1 MSIEKEAVIKSIQEL
16 PDQVSFDQVLNKLQ
30 LLFKL
35 EEGLQDIKNGNFI
48 SIEDAKKRHEK
59 WLR

>member
-1 MSIEKEAVIKSIQEL
+1 MSIEKQAVIKSIQEL
-16 PDQVSFDQVLNKLQ
+16 PDQVSFDQVLGKLQ

-48 SIEDAKKRHEK
+48 SLEEAQKRHAK
-59 WLR
+59 WLK